1 MSADE
6 FKLKCVHSV
15 FVDLSRIDFLW
26 PSLEEDIAR
35 KRFRSI
41 LRLNILLST
50 INSGGHPT
58 LRWKTSNP
66 SNAKEIKPGYSLLKY
81 VTTILV
87 RHSEIIAAMAHKT
100 SPSPSSAGSFSEP
113 GPYQVD
119 VMRTNSLRQSEP
131 ASRTVQTNQGEDLP
145 PAITAVANPE
155 TVRGKDPHFK
165 TASPGVNCLEV
176 PGNSHLICDPNEP
189 PVLESF
195 LKIRRAIH
203 YHFA

>member
-1 MSADE
+1 MYLLICLE
-6 FKLKCVHSV
+6 LIFSV
-15 FVDLSRIDFLW
+15 ATTWRRT
-26 PSLEEDIAR
+26 EEDSAR

-66 SNAKEIKPGYSLLKY
+66 PKAKEIKPGYSLLKY

-87 RHSEIIAAMAHKT
+87 RNSEIIAAMAHKT
-100 SPSPSSAGSFSEP
+100 SPSPLSAGPFSEP
-113 GPYQVD
+113 APYQVN
-119 VMRTNSLRQSEP
+119 VVRTVLANSPRQSEP
-131 ASRTVQTNQGEDLP
+131 ASGTVQTDQGEDLP
-145 PAITAVANPE
+145 PAVTAVANPE
-155 TVRGKDPHFK
+155 TIKGKDPHFK

-176 PGNSHLICDPNEP
+176 PGNSHLIRDFNEP
-189 PVLESF
+189 PVLKSF